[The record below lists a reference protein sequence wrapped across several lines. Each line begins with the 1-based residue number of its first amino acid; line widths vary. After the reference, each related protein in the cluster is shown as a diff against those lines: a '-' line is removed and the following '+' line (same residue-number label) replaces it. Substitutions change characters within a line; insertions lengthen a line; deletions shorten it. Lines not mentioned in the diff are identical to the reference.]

1 MIKIERLNA
10 KDKNLLKRIYLYEEK
25 IFGKAGVGQY
35 NISPFT
41 KYGRTYAIYD
51 EIDVISVIE
60 VLQSNDTVYIYGV
73 STNLK
78 YQNMG
83 YAKKLLNFVLNDLK
97 KNNFKFVELTVT
109 IENIKAIKLYESFE
123 FKVKEILEN
132 EYFDNKKRYLMRK
145 EIYAT
150 LL

>member
-1 MIKIERLNA
+1 
-10 KDKNLLKRIYLYEEK
+10 
-25 IFGKAGVGQY
+25 
-35 NISPFT
+35 
-41 KYGRTYAIYD
+41 
-51 EIDVISVIE
+51 
-60 VLQSNDTVYIYGV
+60 
-73 STNLK
+73 
-78 YQNMG
+78 MG
-83 YAKKLLNFVLNDLK
+83 YAKKLLNFVLDDLK